1 MVLGH
6 SLPIPFLSLAYKS
19 QSRNLMSQ
27 VPPTFIVNLILLKTF
42 PVFFASMASRMVTSY
57 GPQAAQANE
66 EPTSES
72 SLDLTLTQ
80 HPCDEELEPRKGR
93 VRLEVE
99 PPRAW
104 YYRISPNSRTL
115 VILLQVDPASGDEP
129 ETVCEGCYET
139 EYTSI
144 FVWSSVLGVGH
155 YCWLRGPIRRL
166 PPNSKANYLVRTI
179 RRILDFL
186 QL

>member
-1 MVLGH
+1 
-6 SLPIPFLSLAYKS
+6 
-19 QSRNLMSQ
+19 
-27 VPPTFIVNLILLKTF
+27 
-42 PVFFASMASRMVTSY
+42 MALRMVSSY

-66 EPTSES
+66 EPPLES

-80 HPCDEELEPRKGR
+80 HPRDEEPELREVRA
-93 VRLEVE
+93 RLEVE

-115 VILLQVDPASGDEP
+115 VILLQVDLTFGDEP

-139 EYTSI
+139 EDTSI
-144 FVWSSVLGVGH
+144 FAWSLVPGVGH
-155 YCWLRGPIRRL
+155 YRWLRDSIRRL